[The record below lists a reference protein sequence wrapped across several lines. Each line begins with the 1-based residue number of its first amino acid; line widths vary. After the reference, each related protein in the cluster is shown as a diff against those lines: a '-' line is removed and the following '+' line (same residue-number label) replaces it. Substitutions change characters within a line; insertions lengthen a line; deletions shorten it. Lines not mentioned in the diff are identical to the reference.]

1 MARIRVGVPDVAP
14 DTPSHVK
21 GVPQGNAKGS
31 YRRQRGHRKDGTAD
45 ARRSTGVRPRH
56 GNPIAPTMPNL
67 SPS

>member
-1 MARIRVGVPDVAP
+1 MARIRVGEPDVQP

-21 GVPQGNAKGS
+21 GVRQGNATGN

-45 ARRSTGVRPRH
+45 ARRSTGVRPRKE
-56 GNPIAPTMPNL
+56 NPIVSGMPNL